1 VPDRL
6 LALTASILPA
16 PCCHGR
22 LTGSRQIDIDTDQL
36 GEKVAPPIFV
46 FAGELLLR
54 HRNLPALV
62 SEQMTQEPV
71 MNARALRDEPFLKEP
86 NQCRATLELLESV
99 LYEST
104 KSLPAP
110 DEPLGTYCRAF
121 GVADMADGS
130 LRSRVL
136 QCVTIAS
143 VPLKQLRSLHE
154 LVENL
159 VADAVLPIL
168 FEKLPERYRE
178 PLPSMELVD
187 RVCLELG
194 RHAVTGGA
202 SEAAAMRAGLQRLEP
217 ALKCFIYREL
227 KASAIINDAMLNTPL
242 YHNLLRPDF
251 PWSVGDEVAD
261 TEVEAAFDEFG
272 DPMLKHALE
281 LWKELRRR
289 GDCANDW
296 VVV

>member
-1 VPDRL
+1 M
-6 LALTASILPA
+6 LTACPSVSR
-16 PCCHGR
+16 HGR
-22 LTGSRQIDIDTDQL
+22 LTGSRQLNTDADQMSD
-36 GEKVAPPIFV
+36 KVAPSIFV

-71 MNARALRDEPFLKEP
+71 SNARALRDDPFLKEP
-86 NQCRATLELLESV
+86 NQCRATLELLEIV

-121 GVADMADGS
+121 GVADTADGS
-130 LRSRVL
+130 LRDRVL
-136 QCVTIAS
+136 QCPAIAS

-178 PLPSMELVD
+178 PLPSVELAD
-187 RVCLELG
+187 RACLELG
-194 RHAVTGGA
+194 RHALAGGA
-202 SEAAAMRAGLQRLEP
+202 SDASAMRAGLQRLEP
-217 ALKCFIYREL
+217 ALKRFIYREL
-227 KASAIINDAMLNTPL
+227 KSSAIINDAMLNTPL
-242 YHNLLRPDF
+242 YYNLLRPDF
-251 PWSVGDEVAD
+251 PWSVGDEVSD
-261 TEVEAAFDEFG
+261 TQVEAAFDEYG
-272 DPMLKHALE
+272 HPMLKHALE
-281 LWKELRRR
+281 LWKELHRR
-289 GDCANDW
+289 GDCASGW
-296 VVV
+296 VLV

>member
-1 VPDRL
+1 M
-6 LALTASILPA
+6 S
-16 PCCHGR
+16 
-22 LTGSRQIDIDTDQL
+22 
-36 GEKVAPPIFV
+36 EKVAPPIFI

-62 SEQMTQEPV
+62 SEQMAQEPV
-71 MNARALRDEPFLKEP
+71 SNARALRDEPFLKEP
-86 NQCRATLELLESV
+86 NQCRATLELLENV

-121 GVADMADGS
+121 GVADSADGS
-130 LRSRVL
+130 LRGRVL
-136 QCVTIAS
+136 QCPAIAS

-168 FEKLPERYRE
+168 LEKLPERYRE
-178 PLPSMELVD
+178 PLPSVELAD
-187 RVCLELG
+187 RACLELG
-194 RHAVTGGA
+194 RHAVTAG
-202 SEAAAMRAGLQRLEP
+202 SSDAAAMRAGLQRLEP
-217 ALKCFIYREL
+217 ALKRFIYREL
-227 KASAIINDAMLNTPL
+227 KASAIINDAMLSTPL

-261 TEVEAAFDEFG
+261 VEVEAAFDELG

-281 LWKELRRR
+281 LWMELQRR
-289 GDCANDW
+289 GDRTSGW